1 VIRLDGRVAF
11 VTGSGR
17 GLGRGIAIELSRAGA
32 AVAVIDRSDDDAHT
46 TVKEIQALGPKA
58 KFFQGDVAKSP
69 DVGRLFEEVL
79 REFGHIDILV
89 NNAGIVRDNM
99 IQKMGEAQWDEVLG
113 VNLKAVFLCTK
124 EAIGPMRGRKYGRI
138 INISAKTA
146 TVGNI
151 GQANYVAAKAGV
163 LGLTMTTARELAYY
177 SAREK
182 SSLTC
187 NAILPGV
194 QDTPLTLAL
203 PTDVRDR
210 LIAQI
215 PMRRTGSA
223 ADIGTAVRFLASD
236 EAAYITGALLP
247 VDGGFFM
254 NM

>member
-1 VIRLDGRVAF
+1 MRLDSRVAF

-17 GLGRGIAIELSRAGA
+17 GLGKGIALELARAGA
-32 AVAVIDRSDDDAHT
+32 AVAVIDRTDEDAHT
-46 TVKEIQALGPKA
+46 TVKEIQVLGPGA
-58 KFFQGDVAKSP
+58 KFFQGDVAKSA
-69 DVGRLFEEVL
+69 DVGRLFQEVL

-99 IQKMGEAQWDEVLG
+99 IQKMSEAQWDEVLG
-113 VNLKAVFLCTK
+113 VNLKAAFLCTK
-124 EAIGPMRGRKYGRI
+124 EAVGPMRARKYGRI

-146 TVGNI
+146 TVGNV
-151 GQANYVAAKAGV
+151 GQANYVAAKAGL

-177 SAREK
+177 SARED

-187 NAILPGV
+187 NAVLPGV
-194 QDTPLTLAL
+194 QDTPLTLGL

-210 LIAQI
+210 LVAQI

-223 ADIGTAVRFLASD
+223 ADIGAAVRFLASE